1 MADICWFLLYDFDSC
16 LFVECFP
23 NFYHLKRH
31 NEDNLNWIQFDFGRA
46 HLFFQ
51 IPSFLTIKHKH
62 SPWRTMSMT
71 LRVLWKREKCKI
83 KKTSLKERKMHLHE
97 VIQTSIF
104 SVWNCLCSCW
114 WESIVFHY
122 KLHKLQRSFEKYSL
136 LETENKNR
144 KLSKIVQIH

>member
-1 MADICWFLLYDFDSC
+1 MADICLFLLYDFDFC

-23 NFYHLKRH
+23 NFYHSKQH
-31 NEDNLNWIQFDFGRA
+31 NEDNLNWIQFEFGRA

-51 IPSFLTIKHKH
+51 MPSFLTIKHKH

-71 LRVLWKREKCKI
+71 LRVHNVFEKKEKC
-83 KKTSLKERKMHLHE
+83 
-97 VIQTSIF
+97 IF
-104 SVWNCLCSCW
+104 SMWNCLCSCW
-114 WESIVFHY
+114 WESIVSHY

-136 LETENKNR
+136 LETEKKNR